1 MASPADLATG
11 VWNVDPAHSSLSFVV
26 KHLMISKV
34 RGSFNVFSGT
44 VTVPEDRLA
53 SVVEVTVDP
62 MSVNTGDAGRDGH
75 LKTNDFFA
83 AEEFPTW
90 SFSSSSIE
98 AKGSDYVLRGNLTLR
113 GVTKPVELKVEFEG
127 VSTDPWG
134 ATKAGFTAEGEINR
148 KEWGIEYNA
157 ALETGG
163 VLIGEN
169 VKLQL
174 DVQLAKAA

>member
-1 MASPADLATG
+1 MASPLDLAPG

-34 RGSFNVFSGT
+34 RGSFEVFSGS

-53 SVVEVTVDP
+53 ATVNVTIDPKSV
-62 MSVNTGDAGRDGH
+62 STGDASRDGH
-75 LKTNDFFA
+75 LATNDFFA
-83 AEEFPTW
+83 VEEFPTW
-90 SFSSSSIE
+90 TFVSTSISP
-98 AKGSDYVLRGNLTLR
+98 KGSDHVLVGNLTMR
-113 GVTKPVELKVEFEG
+113 GVTHPVELTVEFEG
-127 VSTDPWG
+127 VGTDPWG
-134 ATKAGFTAEGEINR
+134 NTKAGFTAEGEINR
-148 KEWGIEYNA
+148 KDWGIEYNA

-163 VLIGEN
+163 VLIGEK